1 MLTYTHIPSALNKYT
16 IQHARVLSLKKILN
30 RVRAKFQI
38 FTRRVGN
45 SFRNMCNSGK
55 KNGLMIHSHNGSQS
69 GTLEFFKKHVQPKIQ
84 KTNGSQSVASPSTTS
99 SAAARGSVIFSLAFR
114 SLAIFLS
121 LYHRSFPALFLCT
134 NYALH
139 AKSNLIGQ
147 WHHDYS
153 FLTKVCQ
160 LLLLGE
166 SEVTERKRAPS
177 PSPRRRRFKVS
188 HVLPTPLPCPL
199 PLPIS
204 VPDGEP
210 SWPARPLARGKGI
223 RFGGHATVL
232 SRRARWRASG
242 GAVRRAG
249 VLPERAGGE
258 VGGPSR
264 GGEDGNRRA

>member
-16 IQHARVLSLKKILN
+16 IQHARVLSLNKSLN

-55 KNGLMIHSHNGSQS
+55 KNGLIIHSHNGSQS

-121 LYHRSFPALFLCT
+121 LYHQSFPAIFLCT

-147 WHHDYS
+147 WHHDYES
-153 FLTKVCQ
+153 HPCKVQVQ
-160 LLLLGE
+160 LFMQSNYRYIE
-166 SEVTERKRAPS
+166 SIYHSAALRVRPS
-177 PSPRRRRFKVS
+177 GHIHGS
-188 HVLPTPLPCPL
+188 HVGKL
-199 PLPIS
+199 IS
-204 VPDGEP
+204 
-210 SWPARPLARGKGI
+210 
-223 RFGGHATVL
+223 
-232 SRRARWRASG
+232 RASFY
-242 GAVRRAG
+242 
-249 VLPERAGGE
+249 LI
-258 VGGPSR
+258 S
-264 GGEDGNRRA
+264 